1 MTTSFK
7 VADLVKDYSLGWRG
21 ERVRAVDGVS
31 LRVPE
36 KAIFGILGP
45 NGSGKTTLLK
55 IAVGLV
61 RPTAGA
67 VELFDR
73 SSSDP
78 EARRNVG
85 FLPENPS
92 FSPCC
97 RAVELLRI
105 LGELSG
111 LKGRALT
118 IRVNDSLERLGLGI
132 AAERKLST
140 YSRGMLQRFGIAQA
154 LLHDPDLLILD
165 EPLSALDPV
174 GRRLVV
180 DLLIELKG
188 EGKSVVF
195 SSHLLGAIQ
204 GACDAIAVLI
214 RGKLAATRSP
224 DELLRRRREKMVAIG
239 NWTDALEGPLRE
251 VLAKHG
257 ARIESAGEGY
267 EELEDLYLRILDGG
281 DFKELS

>member
-7 VADLVKDYSLGWRG
+7 AADLVKDYSLGWRG
-21 ERVRAVDGVS
+21 GRVRALDGVS
-31 LRVPE
+31 LQVPE
-36 KAIFGILGP
+36 KALFGILGP

-78 EARRNVG
+78 EARRKVG

-92 FSPCC
+92 FSPSC
-97 RAVELLRI
+97 RSVELLCI

-111 LKGRALT
+111 LRGRALT
-118 IRVNDSLERLGLGI
+118 SRVNDSLERLGLGVV
-132 AAERKLST
+132 AEQRLST

-180 DLLIELKG
+180 ELLIELKG
-188 EGKSVVF
+188 EGKTVVF
-195 SSHLLGAIQ
+195 SSHLLGTIQ

-214 RGKLAATRSP
+214 RGRFAASGSP
-224 DELLRRRREKMVAIG
+224 GMLLRRRGEKTVAIS

-257 ARIESAGEGY
+257 ARIESAGESY
-267 EELEDLYLRILDGG
+267 EDIEDLYLRILEAG
-281 DFKELS
+281 DSEVR